1 MKKIK
6 FVMYENFPFGG
17 ASANFIRYI
26 TLGLSSEGYE
36 IDVVLP
42 KGNIYGANVENP
54 NQRKGSVG
62 NVKYKHLCFTNQPN
76 AIFGKI
82 ISNLCAFLFPLFYL
96 VKEYFAKNY
105 DIIILYNPSFSKIIS
120 LLLIKKLFNKKFII
134 IIPEFFEKPSKQ
146 GLLASIV
153 WYDFFL
159 GMKFLVKYAD
169 AFIVV
174 STYLKKYIQDDLKVI
189 KPIMVL
195 PNLMDPEVFDIK
207 DVKPFMEGVVTIGY
221 TGTPTRKDGATD
233 LIESFALL
241 HKKCAH
247 THLLIVGDVTGGRSV
262 IPELKRQ
269 AEELQI
275 INNITFTGLVPFT
288 KIPELLNS
296 CQILALTRPSGVF
309 AEAGFP
315 TKLGEYFA
323 CKKPVLMTR
332 VGDISTYFNNE
343 EQLLIVNPD
352 DIVDIANGFKKI
364 IDSPQLS
371 ANMVENAFI
380 WMKENLNYRTVNKN
394 IAVFIENV

>member
-6 FVMYENFPFGG
+6 LITYANFPYGG
-17 ASANFIRYI
+17 ASANFLRYFS
-26 TLGLSSEGYE
+26 LSLINEGH
-36 IDVVLP
+36 DVEVILP

-62 NVKYKHLCFTNQPN
+62 NVKYKHLCFTNQPK

-82 ISNLCAFLFPLFYL
+82 VSNLCSILFPFFYL
-96 VKEYFAKNY
+96 LKEHFTSTY
-105 DIIILYNPSFSKIIS
+105 DIIILFNPSFSKVIS
-120 LLLIKKLFNKKFII
+120 LLLIKKIFNKRFII
-134 IIPEFFEKPSKQ
+134 IIPEFFEKPNKQ
-146 GLLASIV
+146 GLLTSIV

-195 PNLMDPEVFDIK
+195 PNLMDPDIFELKDIK
-207 DVKPFMEGVVTIGY
+207 PFIEGVTTIGY

-233 LIESFALL
+233 LIESFAVL
-241 HKKCAH
+241 HKKYPQ
-247 THLLIVGDVTGGRSV
+247 THLLIVGDVSGGKSV
-262 IPELKRQ
+262 IPELKKQ

-343 EQLLIVNPD
+343 EHLVIVNPD

-364 IDSPQLS
+364 IDNPQLS
-371 ANMVENAFI
+371 STMVENAYN
-380 WMKENLNYRTVNKN
+380 WMKENLNYRTVNRN
-394 IAVFIENV
+394 IAAFIENM

>member
-1 MKKIK
+1 
-6 FVMYENFPFGG
+6 
-17 ASANFIRYI
+17 
-26 TLGLSSEGYE
+26 
-36 IDVVLP
+36 
-42 KGNIYGANVENP
+42 
-54 NQRKGSVG
+54 
-62 NVKYKHLCFTNQPN
+62 
-76 AIFGKI
+76 
-82 ISNLCAFLFPLFYL
+82 
-96 VKEYFAKNY
+96 
-105 DIIILYNPSFSKIIS
+105 
-120 LLLIKKLFNKKFII
+120 
-134 IIPEFFEKPSKQ
+134 
-146 GLLASIV
+146 
-153 WYDFFL
+153 
-159 GMKFLVKYAD
+159 
-169 AFIVV
+169 
-174 STYLKKYIQDDLKVI
+174 
-189 KPIMVL
+189 MVL

-233 LIESFALL
+233 LIESFSLL
-241 HKKCAH
+241 HKKCAQ

-343 EQLLIVNPD
+343 EHLLIVNPD

-371 ANMVENAFI
+371 ANMVENAFN